1 MKTLHLLRHAK
12 SAWDEPGL
20 SDRERGLNR
29 RGKRAAPAMGRA
41 LALRLSPVVAS
52 VSPARRA
59 QLTLEGLCDGWP
71 EMAALPHRTCES
83 LYTFSAD
90 DVLDWLAEQDDALE
104 ELFLIGHNPAFTDV
118 VNYLCGRRE
127 LDNLPTAGYAELGLD
142 VDRWGPLRQG
152 DAQLLYT
159 LFPKELPAA

>member
-20 SDRERGLNR
+20 GDRERGLNR

-41 LALRLSPVVAS
+41 LATRLQPTVAS

-59 QLTLEGLCDGWP
+59 QLTLEGLCEGWP
-71 EMAALPHRTCES
+71 AMADLPHRSCEA

-90 DVLDWLAEQDDALE
+90 EVLDWLLAQDD
-104 ELFLIGHNPAFTDV
+104 ELQRSFLIGHNPAFTELI
-118 VNYLCGRRE
+118 NFLCGRWE

-142 VDRWGPLRQG
+142 VDRWGQLRQG

-159 LFPKELPAA
+159 LFPRELPAA